1 MELLRLTSLTDP
13 LYGKAIEL
21 YNEAFPDEERR
32 PAHEQAHVMTKEDYH
47 FEVILADRDLVGI
60 MLRWECGDLI
70 FLEHFAILPDL
81 RGRGY
86 GAEALELLKSRGK
99 AILLE
104 IEPPVDTMTERRY
117 GFYRRCGFVM
127 NPYHHI
133 QAKYYVGAPD
143 LELKVLSYPRT
154 LTPEEYRTF
163 YEYMTREIGIDA
175 G

>member
-13 LYGKAIEL
+13 LYSEAIEL
-21 YNEAFPDEERR
+21 YNEAFPEEERR
-32 PAHEQAHVMTKEDYH
+32 PAHEQARVMTKDDYH
-47 FEVILADRDLVGI
+47 FEVILTDRGFVGI
-60 MLRWECGDLI
+60 MLYWECGDLI
-70 FLEHFAILPDL
+70 FLEHFAILPEL

-86 GAEALELLKSRGK
+86 GADALELFKSRGK

-104 IEPPVDTMTERRY
+104 IEPPVNALTERRY

-127 NPYHHI
+127 NPYHHL
-133 QAKYYVGAPD
+133 QARYYVGAPD
-143 LELKVLSYPRT
+143 LELKVLSYPRP